1 MWFNFRISESDSRL
15 LTEKAKA
22 CGLSRSAY
30 LRKLLH
36 GHQPKELPPL
46 DYYKMMKE
54 LKQIG
59 NNLNQIAYVAN
70 STGNIDGQEY
80 HAMALLVHQKI
91 LEIEKGV
98 LESEN
103 GNDKD
108 MAGKAP

>member
-80 HAMALLVHQKI
+80 HAMAVWLRQKI
-91 LEIEKGV
+91 REIEKGV
-98 LESEN
+98 LETEN

-108 MAGKAP
+108 LAN